1 MTRISRRDTATTS
14 PTQQVRSRGQPFGK
28 QRYAN
33 RESFGSTTMAGVA
46 RRVLEGAMVKLVYV
60 IRRRS
65 DFTPHD
71 FRRRW
76 TEHGPLV
83 REVAAAIRARRYVQ
97 SHTVDTPL
105 NEALAGSR
113 GMAAAYD
120 GITEV
125 WWDRIEDL
133 AEALSTPEGRAAAQR
148 LLDDER
154 EFIDFAASNVFLS
167 EEHEIFDLR

>member
-1 MTRISRRDTATTS
+1 M
-14 PTQQVRSRGQPFGK
+14 V
-28 QRYAN
+28 
-33 RESFGSTTMAGVA
+33 GVA

-65 DFTPHD
+65 DFTPED
-71 FRRRW
+71 FHRRW
-76 TEHGPLV
+76 LEHGRLV
-83 REVAAAIRARRYVQ
+83 REVAMAIRARRYVQ

-105 NEALAGSR
+105 NAALAGSR
-113 GMAAAYD
+113 GMGAAYD

-133 AEALSTPEGRAAAQR
+133 VEGMSTPEGRAAAQR

-154 EFIDFAASNVFLS
+154 EFIDLTASNLFLT